1 MVLKKMTQK
10 CIEHTRKKFVVV
22 ERFIR
27 ILRNKICKYMTSVSK
42 TYQIDKLDEIN
53 KYSNNFHR
61 KIKIMPVEVNPS
73 MYVNFNK

>member
-1 MVLKKMTQK
+1 
-10 CIEHTRKKFVVV
+10 
-22 ERFIR
+22 
-27 ILRNKICKYMTSVSK
+27 MTSVSK